1 MKKATKKKG
10 ESNSDEVNRAT
21 KESERKCLVTR
32 PNSLFWIDTFLFFIS
47 LYDGYGRDGSR
58 QVTPAWKNRI
68 ILSRQM
74 KPEAAPSCRRS
85 RTDPMNWNLNLDLN
99 LKEEE
104 EENLLPFREIE
115 KQSAQSC
122 F

>member
-1 MKKATKKKG
+1 
-10 ESNSDEVNRAT
+10 
-21 KESERKCLVTR
+21 
-32 PNSLFWIDTFLFFIS
+32 
-47 LYDGYGRDGSR
+47 
-58 QVTPAWKNRI
+58 
-68 ILSRQM
+68 M